1 MKNGGLQETL
11 TWRNS
16 IMTTGEEPL
25 SSENSMDGVISRAIE
40 LYGAPIDEP
49 EFGRLVHHVSEPN
62 YGFAGKIYIRHLID
76 HVISQKGKLESDY
89 HDLRDRLKDAFDA
102 KDLGEA
108 GVHVDSVAV
117 MCLADLYAAQCLYD
131 EATLPI
137 ETIIREV
144 IDMGVAVLVNVKEQE
159 KEDSIERAWSFVQ
172 GWVASN
178 RNCFKPHSTPRYG
191 KLERDGVYITIN
203 ILREAMEKAG
213 YSYAKCVRGF
223 VDRGHLKVFQDGSKK
238 GTHQLQKRING
249 VNTRV
254 VCANIEVGDVED
266 DCSEFSRR
274 GELFARKA

>member
-1 MKNGGLQETL
+1 
-11 TWRNS
+11 
-16 IMTTGEEPL
+16 
-25 SSENSMDGVISRAIE
+25 
-40 LYGAPIDEP
+40 
-49 EFGRLVHHVSEPN
+49 VHQVSEAN

-76 HVISQKGKLESDY
+76 HVISEKGKLESDY
-89 HDLRDRLKDAFDA
+89 HDLRARLKDAFDA

-108 GVHVDSVAV
+108 GVHLDSVAV
-117 MCLADLYAAQCLYD
+117 MCLADLYGAQCLYG

-144 IDMGVAVLVNVKEQE
+144 IDAGVAVLVNVKEQE

-178 RNCFKPHSTPRYG
+178 RNCFSTFSTPRYG
-191 KLERDGVYITIN
+191 KLEKEGVYITIN

-238 GTHQLQKRING
+238 GSHQLQKKING
-249 VNTRV
+249 MNTRV
-254 VCANIEVGDVED
+254 VLANIVVGAVED
-266 DCSEFSRR
+266 DCSDFLEEDASSFIRQYL
-274 GELFARKA
+274 G